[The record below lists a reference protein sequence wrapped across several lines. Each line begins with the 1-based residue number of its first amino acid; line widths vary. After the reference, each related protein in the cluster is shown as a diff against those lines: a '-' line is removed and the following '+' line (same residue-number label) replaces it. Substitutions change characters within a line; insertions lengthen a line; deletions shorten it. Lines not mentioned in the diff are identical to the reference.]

1 MENRKTFS
9 NFKELGSF
17 IKKRR
22 RESGERI
29 ENISSKLLIKKNILQ
44 NIENGLFS
52 QSDYEKNTYL
62 KRFLKTYMKDLKIVN
77 ICDVENLFFNN
88 TVDIKQTN
96 VSLDNTKTGKNKFG
110 SLVILVS
117 LILLGLLFLF
127 WHKNTYQDLFEL
139 EKLLN

>member
-44 NIENGLFS
+44 DIENGLFS

-96 VSLDNTKTGKNKFG
+96 VSLDNTKIGKNKFG
-110 SLVILVS
+110 KIMLC
-117 LILLGLLFLF
+117 
-127 WHKNTYQDLFEL
+127 FETI
-139 EKLLN
+139 